1 MKRRSVLAI
10 TALMVLFAG
19 LGMNR
24 AGWFH
29 AKHAARHGRHHSKA
43 QASALSD
50 AALRHM
56 HYQPLHWRAML
67 LQH

>member
-10 TALMVLFAG
+10 TALTVLFTG

-24 AGWFH
+24 AGWFEG
-29 AKHAARHGRHHSKA
+29 KHSPRHARHQSRA